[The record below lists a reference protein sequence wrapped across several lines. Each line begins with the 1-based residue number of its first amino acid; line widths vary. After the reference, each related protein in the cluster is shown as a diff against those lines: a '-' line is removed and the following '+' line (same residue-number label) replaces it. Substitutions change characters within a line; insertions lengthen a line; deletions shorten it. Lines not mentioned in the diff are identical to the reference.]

1 MDHFTAPPQDPAGN
15 PAPDPDENWPRSGP
29 NIALLLLAIL
39 VIAAVVVY
47 AVFRWKNRPE
57 DHSPAAPEVAVG
69 DSRERV
75 VDILGK
81 PRGTTLVG
89 GQEILIY
96 SNGQVIIENGVA
108 ASVEIGSGRQRGE
121 VTSEGSQIILQKGGR
136 IVEEEKAGP

>member
-1 MDHFTAPPQDPAGN
+1 MDHFSSPPQDASKPPAS
-15 PAPDPDENWPRSGP
+15 DPDENWPRSGP
-29 NIALLLLAIL
+29 NIGLLLLALL
-39 VIAAVVVY
+39 VIAAVAVY
-47 AVFRWKNRPE
+47 AVFRWKNRPG
-57 DHSPAAPEVAVG
+57 DDLPAAAEVAVG

-81 PRGTTLVG
+81 PRGTTLAG

-108 ASVEIGSGRQRGE
+108 ASVEIGAGRRRGE
-121 VTSEGSQIILQKGGR
+121 VKSEASQIILQKGGR